1 MNDSP
6 KVRFATYLE
15 NRPVLLNYAFR
26 ILGSR
31 EAAEDVVQ
39 EAYIRFSAQDRATEA
54 SHPKAYLFRIVRN
67 LALNSSKRRRY
78 ESDQL
83 RHETPDWGLPAAPLT
98 PEEVLLFGE
107 KVRSTMQIVEDLP
120 RQQRQALELHR
131 YSGHSMKEVALRLG
145 VSERKAYRLAQ
156 SALATVALQ
165 LHGQSHD
172 DPQAE

>member
-98 PEEVLLFGE
+98 PEEVLLFG
-107 KVRSTMQIVEDLP
+107 KRCAVPCKSSKTCLGNSVRRWSCTAIQGTP
-120 RQQRQALELHR
+120 
-131 YSGHSMKEVALRLG
+131 
-145 VSERKAYRLAQ
+145 
-156 SALATVALQ
+156 
-165 LHGQSHD
+165 
-172 DPQAE
+172 